1 MKSFQSLENKNFI
14 ILATGGLENPRRRL
28 IVGRCQYKISF
39 TPKGYFKTEG
49 EHSVIYWSERIE
61 DGTAAM
67 GQLLI
72 VTHAECNP
80 EIFGPIRF
88 DSLIQKI
95 TFSKVLENVLWCLE
109 IPDPTLPSTLKV
121 TQFLIR
127 DRSVKIYDD
136 FLVQMKA
143 SVVDCE
149 FSPNEEKLL
158 FGCSDNSLVIL
169 GPGDNFFDC
178 IRIIYDKNSQI
189 FKIVDG
195 SQIQTPKR

>member
-1 MKSFQSLENKNFI
+1 
-14 ILATGGLENPRRRL
+14 
-28 IVGRCQYKISF
+28 
-39 TPKGYFKTEG
+39 
-49 EHSVIYWSERIE
+49 
-61 DGTAAM
+61 M
-67 GQLLI
+67 GQLLV

-143 SVVDCE
+143 SVVDCQ

-169 GPGDNFFDC
+169 GPGDKFFYCVSITNSDSKGKNFVIDVEIQQQSQLNAFLYLYVHQFLLG
-178 IRIIYDKNSQI
+178 ILKIIYLLFQVARVKCLYLM
-189 FKIVDG
+189 
-195 SQIQTPKR
+195 